1 MMKSL
6 SVATALATLALFG
19 VPGHAFAADVIAEAP
34 PPPVFTWTGYYFGV
48 QAGGGWGNVDFSAL
62 GVDTSNDLSGAYG
75 GGHIA
80 ARWQF
85 QQLTVG
91 AEAEINGA
99 GIDGSESFSTLGA
112 TVNTQTKVNWF
123 GSVNG
128 ELGWALDRWL
138 IYGTG
143 GFAFGGVKHSESVS
157 TPGDFLSADQDK
169 TATGWTAGAGVDY
182 AFTDNLILGVRYRY
196 YDFGNVDFGGATD
209 GTITIPGQ
217 SIDTKINTVSAKISY
232 KF

>member
-6 SVATALATLALFG
+6 SVATVALISLS
-19 VPGHAFAADVIAEAP
+19 GHAFAADVIAEAP

-48 QAGGGWGNVDFSAL
+48 QAGGGWGDVDISAL

-75 GGHIA
+75 GGHLG

-85 QQLTVG
+85 NQFTIG
-91 AEAEINGA
+91 AEAEINA
-99 GIDGSESFSTLGA
+99 SSIDGSESLAAFGGTADLE
-112 TVNTQTKVNWF
+112 TKVNWF

-138 IYGTG
+138 IYGTA
-143 GFAFGGVKHSESVS
+143 GFAFGGVKQEESVS
-157 TPGDFLSADQDK
+157 IPGDFLSTDQEE

-182 AFTDNLILGVRYRY
+182 AFTDNLIIGVRYRY
-196 YDFGNVDFGGATD
+196 YDFGSVDFDGVTD

-217 SIDTKINTVSAKISY
+217 DIDTKIHTVSAKVSY